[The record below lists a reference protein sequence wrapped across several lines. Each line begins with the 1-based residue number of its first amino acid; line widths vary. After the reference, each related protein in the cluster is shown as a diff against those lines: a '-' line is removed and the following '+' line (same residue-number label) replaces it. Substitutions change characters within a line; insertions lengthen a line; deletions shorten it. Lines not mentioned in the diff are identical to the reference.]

1 MEGSSNY
8 TVSKKGQDIYLTP
21 KDGKHTET
29 LIFMHGL
36 GDSAAGWFDIFM
48 ESSMNIVLPTTKVVL
63 LTAPIAP
70 VTANNGYQMP
80 SWYDIKQFGNKD
92 IDGFEK
98 TIGKDEVK
106 ENAERIQRVLDKEIE
121 LLKGESKSVIIGGF
135 SQGCAM
141 SMYTGLQYNKSLA
154 GIMGWSGYLFPWIK
168 VSPENENV
176 PIFLSHGTDDQVV
189 PHKMSELTFQ
199 RLDVKKH
206 QMVKVIEKGMEHS
219 ISDRILKEAGS
230 FIRTVLKKAK

>member
-1 MEGSSNY
+1 MQTERHILQARN
-8 TVSKKGQDIYLTP
+8 QDLILTP
-21 KDGKHTET
+21 RLEQHTDT
-29 LIFMHGL
+29 LIFLHGL
-36 GDSAAGWFDIFM
+36 GDTARGWVDLFI
-48 ESSMNIVLPTTKVVL
+48 SGQSPCPNSTKVVL

-80 SWYDIKQFGNKD
+80 SWYDIKQFGGRD
-92 IDGFEK
+92 IEGFEK

-121 LLKGESKSVIIGGF
+121 ILKGESKSVIIGGF

-168 VSPENENV
+168 VSKENENV

-189 PHKMSELTFQ
+189 PYKMSELTFQ
-199 RLDVKKH
+199 RLDAKKH
-206 QMVKVIEKGMEHS
+206 QMVKVIEKGMEHT

-230 FIRTVLKKAK
+230 FIRTVLKKVK